1 MRTRR
6 NALLAWLAGYAALAA
21 GTFSLAGVPAAASG
35 GNASV
40 ILLGLMGLGQVLWGT
55 SLALRPSARLEW
67 IGMGLNAGAA
77 AIAWLGTSPLTASH
91 AAADPAIGM
100 TRMGL
105 SLTAL
110 GLAACLVA
118 RPANPETVAFNRARN
133 AAGLIGVAIGSAL
146 LLSALWFSAM
156 AVPVNLL
163 TPAQALGDPAA
174 TPTAHTQAHLE
185 DAGHQG
191 TYRVRLT
198 GVLAGPYVVQAFTGP
213 TEVGDLFVEVGV
225 RDAAGAVL
233 ENLTIAVEA
242 SRTDGSGAPVD
253 GTASPASAQIPGNY
267 AVHLPVTSPGF
278 WTITLTVDGAPGT
291 GTAAFSERVG
301 GTANLAGWVLAGV
314 PLVIAL
320 LFGFVYLR
328 TAGRRRS

>member
-1 MRTRR
+1 MKARR
-6 NALLAWLAGYAALAA
+6 SALLAWLAGYAALAA

-35 GNASV
+35 GSASV

-67 IGMGLNAGAA
+67 IGVGVNAGAA
-77 AIAWLGTSPLTASH
+77 AIAWFGTSPPSVSY
-91 AAADPAIGM
+91 AADPAIGLA
-100 TRMGL
+100 RMVL

-110 GLAACLVA
+110 GLGACLVA

-133 AAGLIGVAIGSAL
+133 ASGLIGVALGSAL

-156 AVPVNLL
+156 AVPVNLRP
-163 TPAQALGDPAA
+163 PAQARGDPAA
-174 TPTAHTQAHLE
+174 IPTAHTQAHPE

-198 GVLAGPYVVQAFTGP
+198 GAMAGPYVVQAFTGP

-242 SRTDGSGAPVD
+242 SPAEGSGAPVG
-253 GTASPASAQIPGNY
+253 GTATSASAQIPGNY
-267 AVHLPVTSPGF
+267 AVHLPVASTGF
-278 WTITLTVDGAPGT
+278 WTITLTIIGTPGT

-314 PLVIAL
+314 PLAIAVLFGL
-320 LFGFVYLR
+320 LFFR
-328 TAGRRRS
+328 TAGRGRG